1 MRVNYPYPDRTSAII
16 GSVDRRILRQPPA
29 DRARSKRALEV
40 VPPASAVRRAVAM
53 VATGPLVAPV
63 NTRRVMQRAAA
74 AALACLSLASPLVGQ
89 TLKGS
94 SASVDR
100 QHDVAVEH
108 DFSFLDST
116 GEVRRFVNLGLLVQI
131 TGGRHYELGAVSFPY
146 ARPAVRTFI
155 ERLSGQYE
163 ASCGEPLVVTSL
175 TRPVD
180 KQPRNASEL
189 SVHPAGMAV
198 DLRVSNRRSC
208 RTWLEKTLLSLE
220 KSGVIEATRERRPS
234 HYHVAVFPNQYIAYV
249 DQLEHKANVTL
260 ASSGGSAGTAAGDAP
275 KNAAARTGTDESAR
289 TVVAANTG
297 AGAGATA
304 GAQDDAAAE
313 SGQDAPESPATSD
326 YRVNRG
332 DSLWSIARRVGTT
345 VNELKQ
351 LNGLRSS
358 RLVVGQMLVLPAGNQ
373 L

>member
-1 MRVNYPYPDRTSAII
+1 MRVSYLYPVRTSAII
-16 GSVDRRILRQPPA
+16 GSDDGRILRKPPA
-29 DRARSKRALEV
+29 DRARSYRAFEV
-40 VPPASAVRRAVAM
+40 VPPASAVRQAA
-53 VATGPLVAPV
+53 AKDAAGLLVAPV

-74 AALACLSLASPLVGQ
+74 AALVCMSMASPLVGQ

-94 SASVDR
+94 AASVDR

-116 GEVRRFVNLGLLVQI
+116 GEVKRFVQLGLLVQI
-131 TGGRHYELGAVSFPY
+131 TGGPHYELGAVSFPY
-146 ARPAVRTFI
+146 ARPAVRTFV

-163 ASCGEPLVVTSL
+163 SACGEPLVVTSL

-198 DLRVSNRRSC
+198 DLRVSNKRSC

-220 KSGVIEATRERRPS
+220 KTGVIEATRERRPS
-234 HYHVAVFPNQYIAYV
+234 HYHVAVFPNQYVAYV
-249 DQLEHKANVTL
+249 DQLENQAHVAL
-260 ASSGGSAGTAAGDAP
+260 ASNAQSAATAGAPTASTSRSADDA
-275 KNAAARTGTDESAR
+275 TR
-289 TVVAANTG
+289 TVVATNAD
-297 AGAGATA
+297 ATA
-304 GAQDDAAAE
+304 TDE
-313 SGQDAPESPATSD
+313 SGEDAPESPATTD

-332 DSLWSIARRVGTT
+332 DSLWSIARRNGTT
-345 VNELKQ
+345 VGELKQ
-351 LNGLRSS
+351 LNGLRGS

-373 L
+373 Q